1 MAGVLRVMPLWNA
14 LSSAWNAVSSS
25 YGWQACGMG
34 EVCKVSTGDLNTK
47 AYAGLH
53 LFGSTAA
60 ATTWTMSIQSATACA
75 FAAPT
80 TRFAFTARACNGA
93 QFMAPIAQPTAA
105 STDNLF
111 WRASVNPTATTDQRL
126 GVIWLSI
133 Q

>member
-1 MAGVLRVMPLWNA
+1 MAGVLRIMPLWNA
-14 LSSAWNAVSSS
+14 LSSAS
-25 YGWQACGMG
+25 GWDACSTG
-34 EVCKVSTGDLNTK
+34 EVFQVSTGDTASK

-53 LFGSTAA
+53 LLGSTAA
-60 ATTWTMSIQSATACA
+60 ATAWTMSIQSATACA

-80 TRFAFTARACNGA
+80 TRFAFTAQTCNGA
-93 QFMAPIAQPTAA
+93 QFMAPIAHPSAA

-111 WRASVNPTATTDQRL
+111 WRAKVNPAATTDFRL